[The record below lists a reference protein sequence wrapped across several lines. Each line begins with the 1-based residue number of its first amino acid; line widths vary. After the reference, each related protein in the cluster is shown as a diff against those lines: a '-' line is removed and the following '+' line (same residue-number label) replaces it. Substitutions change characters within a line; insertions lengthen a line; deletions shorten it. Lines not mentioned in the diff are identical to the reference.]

1 MLNSN
6 GLQLKERALLP
17 SIKYCGGLYM
27 EKRKIITITLCAVF
41 IVFSG
46 IMYLK
51 PGTSGTSTSFI
62 NGPVNATG
70 TAGSTVQDG
79 QEWNGSNGK
88 EAGYENSVLT
98 AADEIA
104 VYICGAV
111 KHPGVYSLSNGQR
124 VCDAVSAAGG
134 FKKSAAR
141 YAINLAKTL
150 SDGEQVTVPTKKQ
163 ASSYNSGKKQDSKDK
178 NINSPEE
185 KTGLVN
191 INTAPK
197 EELMALPGIGESK
210 ADAVIEYRLS
220 NSFKSIEDIKNVTGI
235 KDGVF
240 NQIKDQITV

>member
-17 SIKYCGGLYM
+17 SIKYCGGLCM
-27 EKRKIITITLCAVF
+27 EKKKFIIIAICTVF
-41 IVFSG
+41 IIFSG
-46 IMYLK
+46 IIYLK
-51 PGTSGTSTSFI
+51 PGMGGTSASFI
-62 NGPVNATG
+62 NGPVNVTDAAEG
-70 TAGSTVQDG
+70 IVQDS
-79 QEWNGSNGK
+79 QEDNGGNSK
-88 EAGYENSVLT
+88 EAGYGNSVLT
-98 AADEIA
+98 AADEIT

-111 KHPGVYSLSNGQR
+111 KHPGVYSLLNGQR
-124 VCDAVSAAGG
+124 VCDAVNAAGG
-134 FKKSAAR
+134 FKKSAACS
-141 YAINLAKTL
+141 AINLAKAL

-163 ASSYNSGKKQDSKDK
+163 ASSYRKDK
-178 NINSPEE
+178 GNGSQDKDISRPDG
-185 KTGLVN
+185 KQGLVN
-191 INTAPK
+191 INTASR

>member
-1 MLNSN
+1 
-6 GLQLKERALLP
+6 
-17 SIKYCGGLYM
+17 M
-27 EKRKIITITLCAVF
+27 EKKKFIIIALCTVF

-46 IMYLK
+46 IIYLK

-62 NGPVNATG
+62 NGPVNATD
-70 TAGSTVQDG
+70 TAESMVQNG
-79 QEWNGSNGK
+79 QEGHGSNGK
-88 EAGYENSVLT
+88 EAVYENSVLT
-98 AADEIA
+98 DTDNIA

-111 KHPGVYSLSNGQR
+111 KHPGVYSLLNGQR

-141 YAINLAKTL
+141 SAINLAKIL
-150 SDGEQVTVPTKKQ
+150 SDGEQITVPTKKQ
-163 ASSYNSGKKQDSKDK
+163 ASSYNSGKGTDGKDK
-178 NINSPEE
+178 NINRLS
-185 KTGLVN
+185 KNSLVN

-220 NSFKSIEDIKNVTGI
+220 KSFKSIEDIKNVTGI